1 VQPISNEEIKEII
14 EKEEQERVTQ
24 FLKVWKIAVNMIGPR
39 LFTVTAPSVEAATDY
54 RQLRPNMEVIRQ
66 YLQDDDKPAHLFLY
80 LVVSFYDFIEIEALF
95 RATGH
100 MIPNITDLQ
109 FLSDTERMIVYAL
122 VEHTSVDDEW

>member
-1 VQPISNEEIKEII
+1 MTISNEELQEIL
-14 EKEEQERVTQ
+14 EQEEQERRAQ
-24 FLKVWKIAVNMIGPR
+24 FLKVWKIAVNMIGPT

-54 RQLRPNMEVIRQ
+54 RQLRPNMQAIRQ
-66 YLQDDDKPAHLFLY
+66 YLLDDNIPAHLFLY
-80 LVVSFYDFIEIEALF
+80 LVVSVYDFIEIESIF

-109 FLSDTERMIVYAL
+109 FLSDTERMIIYAL